1 MVPFKFDSR
10 KVSLLQSN
18 NKLSFQSVQNTL
30 PSLAKLLQTQTWTA
44 YFLIYFLQL
53 RQLYLPL
60 VRTLEVLGADLEL
73 WASCFSPLLHV
84 CSRPNVCDRNTH
96 TLCWDVLQS
105 VLDSGEVA
113 WCLNIL
119 NTFSNAVKNHIKES
133 KIAVQTN
140 PLFSWVSEQLHCI
153 WGTVDFSWM
162 NQCLGN
168 KGVLVDVISQITQA
182 QLISAY
188 CYACP
193 FLPLTFFSVGLL
205 S

>member
-84 CSRPNVCDRNTH
+84 CSRPNVRDRNTH

-140 PLFSWVSEQLHCI
+140 PLFS
-153 WGTVDFSWM
+153 
-162 NQCLGN
+162 
-168 KGVLVDVISQITQA
+168 
-182 QLISAY
+182 
-188 CYACP
+188 
-193 FLPLTFFSVGLL
+193 
-205 S
+205 